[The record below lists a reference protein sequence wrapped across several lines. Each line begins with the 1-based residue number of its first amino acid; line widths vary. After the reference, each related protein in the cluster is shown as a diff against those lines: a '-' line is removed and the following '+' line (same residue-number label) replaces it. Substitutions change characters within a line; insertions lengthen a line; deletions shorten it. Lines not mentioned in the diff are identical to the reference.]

1 MKFYKKIIFMLVTLV
16 SLISLPTTFSYASES
31 NWKAETKSY
40 RVYLGVIPASIIK
53 KNISLIDGDKS
64 LHGGENKIT
73 SNSQHIMVSIFSR
86 SGNKRIL
93 NATTIAKLKNKKIF
107 GKKNI
112 TKPLEKMKTSGSITY
127 GNYFNIR
134 KKGKYVFDVDIY
146 QPNKNGY
153 EKASFL
159 FKNY

>member
-1 MKFYKKIIFMLVTLV
+1 MIFYKKIILMLVTSV
-16 SLISLPTTFSYASES
+16 SLITLPATFSYASES

-40 RVYLGVIPASIIK
+40 RVYLGVVPALMIK
-53 KNISLIDGDKS
+53 KDISLIDGDKS
-64 LHGGENKIT
+64 LHGGKNKIT
-73 SNSQHIMVSIFSR
+73 SNSQHIMISIFSKD
-86 SGNKRIL
+86 GNKRIL

-107 GKKNI
+107 GKKNM

-134 KKGKYVFDVDIY
+134 KKGKYIIDVDIY

-153 EKASFL
+153 EKASFQ
-159 FKNY
+159 FKKY

>member
-1 MKFYKKIIFMLVTLV
+1 MTFYNKIILMLLTSA
-16 SLISLPTTFSYASES
+16 SLISLSTTFSYASES

-40 RVYLGVIPASIIK
+40 RVYLGVIPASMIN

-64 LHGGENKIT
+64 LHGGKNNIT
-73 SNSQHIMVSIFSR
+73 SNSQHIMVSIFSKDE
-86 SGNKRIL
+86 NNRIL

-107 GKKNI
+107 GKKNV
-112 TKPLEKMKTSGSITY
+112 TKPLEKMNTSGSITY
-127 GNYFNIR
+127 GNYFDIH
-134 KKGKYVFDVDIY
+134 KKGKYVIDVEIY

-159 FKNY
+159 FKKN